1 MQHREGVEEGEEEW
15 TQEEGGE
22 GEEEVLRSEEEGV
35 VVAVSRTKD
44 WRFLTLNLN
53 TRSSSEVYLL
63 DAHSPQG
70 APQLLQGRQE
80 GVQWFV
86 EHHGGWLYAVTNQRE
101 GRVGEGGE
109 GEKGGGGDGGG
120 DGEEGRVG
128 EYRIVRAPVGSAH
141 FADSWQSLVIGVEG
155 SDVRPSDVVISDI
168 EVFRR
173 CLAIHCLIH
182 TLPHLLLLPLPP
194 PGERSVTG
202 AESVRGESSSS
213 HACREVVTGG
223 EEGTGLEEGG
233 KEEWGGEEWRGEGES
248 REVEVWAR
256 AVQLPE
262 RVCHVVAGGNQD
274 HNATDMRIMV
284 SSPVMPEAVCAVHMP
299 SGALS
304 LLHQEPYDRQPNP
317 HHQQQPQQPQQQQRH
332 QQLQHQQE
340 QPIDISPSTS
350 PPHSPSTPLPL
361 SRVPGL
367 ACQRVWARAED
378 GTAVPLT
385 LIHHEGRRTDA
396 TGPALLE
403 GYGAYGE
410 VMAADWVPHRLPLL
424 HRGWT
429 IALAHT
435 RGGGELGHAWH
446 EAGRGEQKRRAVG
459 DLMACAKYLVREG
472 WAGRDRLAARGSSGG
487 GFLVAAAVNADP
499 SLFQAVVLDVP
510 FLDGLASMCNPALP
524 LTVLDRHEWGDPLAS
539 PAAFRALRA
548 LCPVLNVQPGV
559 RYPAALLSTAL
570 HDSRVGP
577 WEPLKWAA
585 RVREESE
592 YDDSERPVVVR
603 VWGDRGHVAPS
614 SGREQLEDVALEHAF
629 LLRHV
634 GGSG

>member
-1 MQHREGVEEGEEEW
+1 LAGCE
-15 TQEEGGE
+15 
-22 GEEEVLRSEEEGV
+22 
-35 VVAVSRTKD
+35 D

-101 GRVGEGGE
+101 GR
-109 GEKGGGGDGGG
+109 
-120 DGEEGRVG
+120 
-128 EYRIVRAPVGSAH
+128 YRIVRAPVGSAH

-233 KEEWGGEEWRGEGES
+233 KEEWEG
-248 REVEVWAR
+248 RM
-256 AVQLPE
+256 QLPE

-435 RGGGELGHAWH
+435 RGGGELATHGTRQ
-446 EAGRGEQKRRAVG
+446 GVG
-459 DLMACAKYLVREG
+459 SRSVG
-472 WAGRDRLAARGSSGG
+472 RLAARGSSGG

>member
-101 GRVGEGGE
+101 GRLAEPCHR
-109 GEKGGGGDGGG
+109 GGGV
-120 DGEEGRVG
+120 GRAAIRRG
-128 EYRIVRAPVGSAH
+128 H
-141 FADSWQSLVIGVEG
+141 IGHRGVPPLP
-155 SDVRPSDVVISDI
+155 RHP
-168 EVFRR
+168 
-173 CLAIHCLIH
+173 
-182 TLPHLLLLPLPP
+182 LPHPHPAAP
-194 PGERSVTG
+194 AAAAPAAPGERSVTG